1 MRRTTESISNTVQHH
16 PLLFQA
22 ASHTAVGQS
31 LDLLTSM
38 SKDGRLDL
46 DSYDMNRYN
55 HIVKYKTAYY
65 SFALPVGLGM
75 RLVSATTA
83 KFLCIRKRNDK

>member
-1 MRRTTESISNTVQHH
+1 MFESLPEPSVVVKGTTESFRYAVQDNSS
-16 PLLFQA
+16 LFQA

-38 SKDGRLDL
+38 AKDGRPDL

-75 RLVSATTA
+75 RLVSA
-83 KFLCIRKRNDK
+83 F

>member
-1 MRRTTESISNTVQHH
+1 M
-16 PLLFQA
+16 A
-22 ASHTAVGQS
+22 
-31 LDLLTSM
+31 
-38 SKDGRLDL
+38 KDGRPDL